1 MTFIRQKEFQRN
13 ENLES
18 LLKEINGLIG
28 PVEDRILQ
36 NFSMPE
42 YPVVL
47 IVGCGRSGSTL
58 IMQWLAST
66 GQFGY
71 PTNLLS
77 RFYQAPYLGAR
88 IQQLL
93 TDPRF
98 NFRDEFQDFN
108 NTFSYDSDLG
118 KTQGILAPNE
128 FWYFWR
134 RFFHYG
140 DIQYLDQR
148 SLEGV
153 DRARFAAELA
163 SLEAAFE
170 KPFAM
175 KGMIINWNIPFV
187 SNILDKVLFVYIKR
201 HPILNVQSMLEAREK
216 FYADRSL
223 WYSFKPPEYNFLKD
237 LNPMEQ
243 VSGQVYFT
251 NAAIEEGLSQID
263 PNRWLIVEYEA
274 FCENPKQ
281 VFLSILEKFTRQGF
295 YFDWPYIGMQRF
307 DTTNEVRLPGEDLKR
322 ILKAY
327 KRFSGKD
334 ITV

>member
-58 IMQWLAST
+58 IMQWLANT

-201 HPILNVQSMLEAREK
+201 HPILNVQSMLNSMQIVA
-216 FYADRSL
+216 FGIL
-223 WYSFKPPEYNFLKD
+223 
-237 LNPMEQ
+237 
-243 VSGQVYFT
+243 
-251 NAAIEEGLSQID
+251 LSPQNTI
-263 PNRWLIVEYEA
+263 
-274 FCENPKQ
+274 
-281 VFLSILEKFTRQGF
+281 S
-295 YFDWPYIGMQRF
+295 
-307 DTTNEVRLPGEDLKR
+307 
-322 ILKAY
+322 
-327 KRFSGKD
+327 
-334 ITV
+334 